1 MARNR
6 GHDDDSSYRR
16 EICAMRGMLA
26 LIAACLFV
34 MSRPAAAQ
42 QPKPLFAAS
51 DPIHIVIQAP
61 LSGLIH
67 NRSSDAVVQ
76 GTLTEPSGQALPVAL
91 SVRGITRRSTDVC
104 DFPPL
109 RVQFTAAPPT
119 SSLFVGQKKL
129 KLVTHCRNSA
139 SFQQYVLLEYS
150 AYKMYNLLTPH
161 SFLVRLANID
171 YRDADGRPIISRV
184 GYFME
189 DLGDVAK
196 RNGMKETKAPNMI
209 PAADLSP
216 PDAARYAL
224 FQHMIANHDWSMRAG
239 PAGKDCC
246 HNAELIGPLAPGATV
261 PVPYDF
267 DFSGFVDAPYATPPD
282 ALHIASVRQ
291 RVYRGYCADN
301 ADVLA
306 VARQMRDARPQMIA
320 AVTSTPGLD
329 SQRASRAISF
339 LDGFFADI
347 ASDQAVTDRLLRR
360 CVG

>member
-1 MARNR
+1 
-6 GHDDDSSYRR
+6 
-16 EICAMRGMLA
+16 MRGFAA
-26 LIAACLFV
+26 LFAVWLFV
-34 MSRPAAAQ
+34 LSAPAVAA

-61 LSGLIH
+61 LGGLIR
-67 NRSSDAVVQ
+67 NRSNGVVQ
-76 GTLTEPSGQALPVAL
+76 GTLTDPAGIALPVTL

-109 RVQFTAAPPT
+109 RVQFTAAAPQA
-119 SSLFVGQKKL
+119 SLFAGQKKL
-129 KLVTHCRNSA
+129 KLVTHCKNSA

-171 YRDADGRPIISRV
+171 YRDADGHPLVSRI
-184 GYFME
+184 GYFLE
-189 DLGDVAK
+189 DLSDVAK
-196 RNGMKETKAPNMI
+196 RNGTAQTHAPNVI
-209 PAADLSP
+209 SGSSLSS

-224 FQHMIANHDWSMRAG
+224 FQDMIANHDWSMRAG

-246 HNAELIGPLAPGATV
+246 HNAELIGPLAQGTTI

-282 ALHIASVRQ
+282 ELHIGSVRQ

-301 ADVLA
+301 AAVLDA
-306 VARQMRDARPQMIA
+306 ARQMRAARPQMMA

-329 SQRASRAISF
+329 PQRAAKAIGF

-347 ASDQAVTDRLLRR
+347 ATDDSVSAKLLRH
-360 CVG
+360 CVS